1 MSVKRII
8 CAGEAVF
15 DIIFRNEKPVDA
27 KPGGALLNTAV
38 SLGRLGLPVFY
49 AGDLAND
56 KVGRIIAAFLEANG
70 VNCDAVQFLE
80 GARSRLA
87 LAFLGENNDADY
99 MFYKLQAPD
108 NSGLKLPLPQ
118 KDDIVVFGS
127 YYGIKPEIRRDVRK
141 FLDAASSAGSLI
153 IYDPNIRPSHL
164 GIIDQVRPY
173 IHENIECAHIVKCSD
188 EDCLHIFGTADEKN
202 ILEMMPELNDKIFI
216 ITRNKRG
223 AGLKSSEINIT
234 SVPGEIDVISTIG
247 AGDSFNAGLCYS
259 IFKMNA
265 SAEELNDLSADD
277 WQKILDTAVSF
288 ASDVCSGYDNYIS
301 ESFAAAL
308 HGNGSTT

>member
-1 MSVKRII
+1 MRRII
-8 CAGEAVF
+8 CAGEAVY
-15 DIIFRNEKPVDA
+15 DIIFRNDKPVDA

-38 SLGRLGLPVFY
+38 SLGRLALPVYY

-56 KVGRIIAAFLEANG
+56 KVGRIIAAFLKQNG
-70 VNCDAVQFLE
+70 VNCEAVQFLD

-99 MFYKLQAPD
+99 LFYKLQAPAS
-108 NSGLKLPLPQ
+108 SGLNLPVPL

-127 YYGIKPEIRRDVRK
+127 YYGIKPEIRSDVRR
-141 FLDAASSAGSLI
+141 FLDDASSAGSLI

-164 GIIDQVRPY
+164 GMIEQVRPF
-173 IHENIECAHIVKCSD
+173 IHENMERAHIVKCSD
-188 EDCLHIFGTADEKN
+188 EDCLHIFGTADEKK
-202 ILEMMPELNDKIFI
+202 ILEIMPLLNDKIFI

-223 AGLKSSEINIT
+223 AGLRSPEIKIA
-234 SVPGEIDVISTIG
+234 SVPGEINVTSTIG

-259 IFKMNA
+259 LFQLDA
-265 SAEELNDLSADD
+265 TAEALNGLPADV

-301 ESFAAAL
+301 ESFAASL
-308 HGNGSTT
+308 RGKSSTT